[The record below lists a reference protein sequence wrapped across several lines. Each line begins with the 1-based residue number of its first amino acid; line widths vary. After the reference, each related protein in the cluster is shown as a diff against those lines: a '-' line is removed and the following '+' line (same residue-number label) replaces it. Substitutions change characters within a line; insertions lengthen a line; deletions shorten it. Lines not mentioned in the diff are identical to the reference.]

1 MQKVVLTLIVVLVV
15 AGFVFARPQPSSPTS
30 IKPTPLQ
37 TDTIFEK
44 SNPYLIQ
51 NTAVR
56 NWDSTILSQTKTRE
70 TSRFISYEIT
80 YKSDNLLQYAL
91 MNVPKGTMP
100 QSGWPA
106 IFVNHGHIDPQI
118 YSTANSYINTSA
130 YYANAGFLV
139 LKPDYRGHGRS
150 EGEADGVLSR
160 INYAADVLN
169 LIAAVKKL
177 DTADGDHIYMYG
189 HSMGGDVSLR
199 VMEICPACIRAVS
212 LWAPAVTS
220 FPESFLYFARKT
232 ATTDPKRL
240 ETFQKRQAE
249 LAANFTSDQY
259 TDVSTFDNVDRI
271 RVPVIIHHATA
282 DQSVPYAWGRE
293 LFEKLQSLNKDVRFY
308 TYQGDNHDIAGNW
321 STALN
326 RDLEFF
332 NSKLTSR

>member
-51 NTAVR
+51 NMAVR

-100 QSGWPA
+100 QSGWPV

-177 DTADGDHIYMYG
+177 DTADGDYIYVRPLYG
-189 HSMGGDVSLR
+189 
-199 VMEICPACIRAVS
+199 
-212 LWAPAVTS
+212 
-220 FPESFLYFARKT
+220 
-232 ATTDPKRL
+232 
-240 ETFQKRQAE
+240 
-249 LAANFTSDQY
+249 
-259 TDVSTFDNVDRI
+259 
-271 RVPVIIHHATA
+271 
-282 DQSVPYAWGRE
+282 WGC
-293 LFEKLQSLNKDVRFY
+293 F
-308 TYQGDNHDIAGNW
+308 IAGDG
-321 STALN
+321 SLS
-326 RDLEFF
+326 RLCSGRFSLGPGRHFF
-332 NSKLTSR
+332 SRKFFILCQKDHHYRS